1 MHLCYLITFLTS
13 GSTIAG
19 QTQTY
24 KRVDLVNAGA
34 SILTWIG
41 LTIINICE
49 NKQRQRL
56 LNSETTHCV
65 KLFLPF
71 HQSRESTAG
80 VIKMAHQKIV
90 ILFSLFFY
98 FQTNICP
105 NIAIFPITEVKCL
118 AGVTAINL
126 YNTWTK
132 ITIIMSW
139 TIFTN
144 TLCKKR
150 IQMRADQLGIS
161 NVCICGG

>member
-1 MHLCYLITFLTS
+1 M
-13 GSTIAG
+13 
-19 QTQTY
+19 
-24 KRVDLVNAGA
+24 
-34 SILTWIG
+34 
-41 LTIINICE
+41 
-49 NKQRQRL
+49 
-56 LNSETTHCV
+56 
-65 KLFLPF
+65 
-71 HQSRESTAG
+71 
-80 VIKMAHQKIV
+80 
-90 ILFSLFFY
+90 ILFSLFSC

-161 NVCICGG
+161 NVCICGGNKSAGCAENVLLLFLQELNIHLWSMLFLSYHIFIKCLEQDQVHFYIYIFLFSVWRTM